1 MRESTPHATSKESK
15 VSSKQ
20 TLVLMN
26 YVSNITIVMNYV
38 LTNYVLTNYVLKNYV
53 LKNYVMIM
61 ILTHPINMTR
71 TDDIFMG
78 KRLTQLDMVDE
89 VLVQAISTLA
99 FE

>member
-1 MRESTPHATSKESK
+1 
-15 VSSKQ
+15 
-20 TLVLMN
+20 MN

-38 LTNYVLTNYVLKNYV
+38 LTNYVLTNYV
-53 LKNYVMIM
+53 MIM
-61 ILTHPINMTR
+61 ILTHPLNMTR